1 MAAAG
6 FSRRSA
12 TSEVSAARDL
22 VSALLRHTLPQRPA
36 FDMLLIM
43 KCLALLLISCA
54 LFGQTAPPVV
64 AAPPS
69 KLPPSV
75 ADRLSPSDRVL
86 FGKLMQVGLEAAW
99 AVVTAEG
106 YPQCFIN
113 ELHPLNT
120 GRRMVGRARTIR
132 YLPNRKDLRDKIY
145 SQGPQLNYR
154 SAEEALPGDVLVFDA
169 GGETHSTVSGAI
181 TTTRLV
187 MRGGSGMMVD
197 GCLRDIPDLTAMP
210 IGVYLRCGHA
220 SSVSP
225 ILMSVDYQVPVRIG
239 SVTVVPGDILI
250 GEDHGVLVIPAAIV
264 DKVLERAMAHD
275 DQEEFQR
282 YLLLRGEPIYGVYPE
297 LNEANRK
304 KFEEFKKQKK

>member
-1 MAAAG
+1 
-6 FSRRSA
+6 
-12 TSEVSAARDL
+12 
-22 VSALLRHTLPQRPA
+22 
-36 FDMLLIM
+36 MLFVM
-43 KCLALLLISCA
+43 KCLALFVISGA

-64 AAPPS
+64 AAPPY

-75 ADRLSPSDRVL
+75 ADRLSPSDQVL
-86 FGKLMQVGLEAAW
+86 FGKLMKVGLEAAW
-99 AVVTAEG
+99 AVVSSEG
-106 YPQCFIN
+106 FPQCYIN

-120 GRRMVGRARTIR
+120 GRRMAGRARTIR

-154 SAEEALPGDVLVFDA
+154 SAEEAQPGDVLVFDA
-169 GGETHSTVSGAI
+169 GGETRSTVSGAI

-187 MRGGSGMMVD
+187 MRGGAGMIVD
-197 GCLRDIPDLTAMP
+197 GCMRDVPDLTAMP
-210 IGVYLRCGHA
+210 IGIYLRCGHA

-239 SVTVVPGDILI
+239 SVTIVPGDILI

-264 DKVLERAMAHD
+264 EKVLERAMAHD
-275 DQEEFQR
+275 EQEEFQR
-282 YLLLRGEPIYGVYPE
+282 YLLLRGDPIYGVYPE
-297 LNEANRK
+297 LNDANRK

>member
-1 MAAAG
+1 
-6 FSRRSA
+6 
-12 TSEVSAARDL
+12 
-22 VSALLRHTLPQRPA
+22 
-36 FDMLLIM
+36 MLFVM
-43 KCLALLLISCA
+43 KFLALLAVSGAIL
-54 LFGQTAPPVV
+54 GQTPPPTVTAPPY
-64 AAPPS
+64 
-69 KLPPSV
+69 KLPSSV
-75 ADRLSPSDRVL
+75 AERLSPADRIL
-86 FGKLMQVGLEAAW
+86 FAKLMQVGLEAAW
-99 AVVTAEG
+99 AVVSSEG

-132 YLPNRKDLRDKIY
+132 YLPNRKDLRDQIY
-145 SQGPQLNYR
+145 SKGPQLNYR

-181 TTTRLV
+181 TTTRFA
-187 MRGGSGMMVD
+187 MRGGSGILVD
-197 GCLRDIPDLTAMP
+197 GCMRDIPDLTAMP
-210 IGVYLRCGHA
+210 VGIYLRCGHA

-239 SVTVVPGDILI
+239 GVTVVPGDILI
-250 GEDHGVLVIPAAIV
+250 GEDHGVLVIPASIV

-275 DQEEFQR
+275 EQEEFQR
-282 YLLLRGEPIYGVYPE
+282 YLLLRGGPIYGVYPE

>member
-1 MAAAG
+1 
-6 FSRRSA
+6 
-12 TSEVSAARDL
+12 
-22 VSALLRHTLPQRPA
+22 
-36 FDMLLIM
+36 MLFVM
-43 KCLALLLISCA
+43 KCLALLAISGA
-54 LFGQTAPPVV
+54 LLGQTAPPVV
-64 AAPPS
+64 SAPPY

-75 ADRLSPSDRVL
+75 GDRLSPSDRVL

-99 AVVTAEG
+99 AVVTSEG

-132 YLPNRKDLRDKIY
+132 YLPNRKDLRDQIY

-181 TTTRLV
+181 TTTRFV
-187 MRGGSGMMVD
+187 MRGGSGILVD
-197 GCLRDIPDLTAMP
+197 GCMRDIPDLTAMP
-210 IGVYLRCGHA
+210 IGIYLRCGHA

-239 SVTVVPGDILI
+239 GVTIVPGDILI
-250 GEDHGVLVIPAAIV
+250 GEDHGVLVIPASIV

-275 DQEEFQR
+275 EQEEFQR

-304 KFEEFKKQKK
+304 RFEEFKKQKK

>member
-1 MAAAG
+1 M
-6 FSRRSA
+6 
-12 TSEVSAARDL
+12 L
-22 VSALLRHTLPQRPA
+22 VV
-36 FDMLLIM
+36 M
-43 KCLALLLISCA
+43 KCLALLVIPGA
-54 LFGQTAPPVV
+54 LLGQTAPPVV
-64 AAPPS
+64 TAAPY
-69 KLPPSV
+69 KLPSSI
-75 ADRLSPSDRVL
+75 ADRLSSSDRAL

-99 AVVTAEG
+99 AVVSSEG
-106 YPQCFIN
+106 FPQCYIN

-154 SAEEALPGDVLVFDA
+154 SAEEAQPGDVLVFDA
-169 GGETHSTVSGAI
+169 GGETRSTVSGAI
-181 TTTRLV
+181 TTTRFV
-187 MRGGSGMMVD
+187 MRGGSGMIVD
-197 GCLRDIPDLTAMP
+197 GCLRDVPDLTAMP
-210 IGVYLRCGHA
+210 ISVYLRCGHA

-239 SVTVVPGDILI
+239 SVTIIPGDILI

-275 DQEEFQR
+275 EQEEFQR

-297 LNEANRK
+297 LSEANRK